1 MPSHL
6 TTKKLIKAFILLAE
20 LSTVSHAGSTSAD
33 GMIEA
38 SILLNGY
45 DCVVTEDHDSC
56 RTGIRY
62 PKDKSGF
69 QFGVATNQE
78 KGVARVFAASHDK
91 NGLVKIVKSSDEFD
105 IPGLK
110 QILITVDY
118 VEKLSDTRK
127 ILVFREGSPG
137 SPVTIKFEFL
147 LKNSEWLLT
156 TIHYQSYMGCISED
170 ETAVEHFVNFLK
182 GTVTSLRFKNC
193 KSQKN
198 STRHIPV
205 ARIDLSKFRFSLLDE
220 ALEKS
225 GVR

>member
-6 TTKKLIKAFILLAE
+6 TTKKLIKAIIFLAA
-20 LSTVSHAGSTSAD
+20 LSTVSHAGSTSAV

-62 PKDKSGF
+62 STDKSGF

-78 KGVARVFAASHDK
+78 KGVARVFASSHDK
-91 NGLVKIVKSSDEFD
+91 NGLAKIFKSSDEFD

-110 QILITVDY
+110 QRLITVDY
-118 VEKLSDTRK
+118 VEKISDTQK
-127 ILVFREGSPG
+127 ILVFSEGSPS
-137 SPVTIKFEFL
+137 SPAIIKFEFL
-147 LKNSEWLLT
+147 LKSSEWLLT

-170 ETAVEHFVNFLK
+170 EIAIEHFVNFLN
-182 GTVTSLRFKNC
+182 GTVTSLKLKNC
-193 KSQKN
+193 KPQKK

-225 GVR
+225 GIR